1 MLSILLFILIISA
14 FAVFACFRFD
24 KAFEEVLPISC
35 MGIILILFLFGMIN
49 ILQVGAFVICA
60 AAFFIYAYT
69 FCYIY
74 KNGKAD
80 LVKQRLFNLITPGS
94 VVFIVLSG
102 LLSYCNKDRLAMTT
116 DEFSHWLDTVVI
128 MARIDRFGT
137 APNSTAVFPSY
148 PPAMSLFQ
156 YLLEKVNMVC
166 TGDFS
171 EWKCYFAYQLL
182 AVIIMLPFIRVVE
195 KGLAKKF
202 AGTIVWLIALVA
214 PLYFFKDSYASL
226 YIDPFLGVM
235 GGSGFAAVALTKNKD
250 RFYHTYMALLCGTLV
265 LAKDVGLYLAMF
277 IGLFYCIDYLSSTKT
292 DNKIKKLNAL
302 IPLEV
307 MLVAKLLWKLEL
319 SVSHTEQKFS
329 APFDVAGTIATI
341 KGQGTPFYT
350 VVYDNFRAAITYRYI
365 YYERLGFNYAAIMA
379 LMAIAFILFSKR
391 LYRLGRIGKT
401 TAISGAVIPSVAVIF
416 YILSLF
422 PLYISRFSEYE
433 AENLASF
440 DRYCGIVLLTGLIYG
455 VFLFRDAILDRVNK
469 VVMVLIAVLIVVSVR
484 HSQYDTL
491 YSFAERKSVEA
502 SLEYRQ
508 NVNILAD
515 KINSNTEEDASIL
528 FVGGDKD
535 APFHPILETIAKP
548 RHFVFSDKHFG
559 ETIDESG
566 SGLSTEEL
574 QSLLAST
581 YDYVAV
587 YSITENLGENY
598 LGIFENPNEVN
609 ALSLYRVDGDGKLA
623 LVL

>member
-35 MGIILILFLFGMIN
+35 MGIILILFMFGMIN

-60 AAFFIYAYT
+60 AAFFIYVYT
-69 FCYIY
+69 FYYIY
-74 KNGKAD
+74 KNGKTE
-80 LVKQRLFNLITPGS
+80 LLKQRIYNLITPSS
-94 VVFIVLSG
+94 VVFIILAG
-102 LLSYCNKDRLAMTT
+102 LISYWNKDRLAMST

-128 MARIDRFGT
+128 MTRIDRFGT

-156 YLLEKVNMVC
+156 YLMEKINMVC

-171 EWKCYFAYQLL
+171 EWKCYFSYQLL
-182 AVIIMLPFIRVVE
+182 AIIIMLPFMRVAD
-195 KGLAKKF
+195 KGLVKKF
-202 AGTIVWLIALVA
+202 VGTIVWLVAIIA
-214 PLYFFKDSYASL
+214 PLYFFKDAYASL

-235 GGSGFAAVALTKNKD
+235 GGCGFAAVTLTKNKD
-250 RFYHTYMALLCGTLV
+250 IFYRIYMSVLCATLV
-265 LAKDVGLYLAMF
+265 LAKDVGLYLALF
-277 IGLFYCIDYLSSTKT
+277 ISLYYCIDYISSMKL
-292 DNKIKKLNAL
+292 DNKLKKLNGL
-302 IPLEV
+302 VPLEA

-319 SVSHTEQKFS
+319 TISHTELKFS
-329 APFDVAGTIATI
+329 APFDIEGTIATI
-341 KGQGTPFYT
+341 QGHGSQFYN

-365 YYERLGFNYAAIMA
+365 YYERLGFNYAAIMV
-379 LMAIAFILFSKR
+379 LMTIAFILFSKR
-391 LYRLGRIGKT
+391 LYRVGRIGKA
-401 TAISGAVIPSVAVIF
+401 TAISGAVLPSAAVIL

-440 DRYCGIVLLTGLIYG
+440 DRYCGIVILTGLIYA
-455 VFLFRDAILDRVNK
+455 VFLLRDAILDRSRK
-469 VVMVLIAVLIVVSVR
+469 VVMVIMAVLFVLSVR
-484 HSQYDTL
+484 HSQYDAIKAFT
-491 YSFAERKSVEA
+491 ERKSVEA

-508 NVNILAD
+508 NVNVLAD
-515 KINSNTEEDASIL
+515 KINNNTEEDASIL
-528 FVGGDKD
+528 LVGEDKD

-548 RHFVFSDKHFG
+548 RNFVYSDKHFG

-566 SGLSTEEL
+566 SGLSVEEL

-581 YDYVAV
+581 YDYVAI
-587 YSITENLGENY
+587 YSITENIGETY
-598 LGIFENPNEVN
+598 LGVFENPKDVN
-609 ALSLYRVDGDGKLA
+609 SLSLYKVNDEGKLV